1 MKLLKCWYLHLTQVR
16 LLPYLALGLTD
27 WFCWDLA
34 DVTLAD
40 EDADSQLIDNVA
52 DVWPRFQS
60 LNLKCWLSQ
69 SAQCLGSVVPWASFF
84 LHRSD
89 AEAMKMIVDVTLC
102 DVRVQMCT
110 SENWHFRGEKMS
122 ILAAVLLWCS
132 FIYLWVGGWGGYEKI
147 CQWQYMAK
155 RPRPQD

>member
-1 MKLLKCWYLHLTQVR
+1 MKLLKCWYRHLTEVR

-110 SENWHFRGEKMS
+110 SKNWHYRGEKMS
-122 ILAAVLLWCS
+122 ILAPVLLWCS